1 MQDAFGKARWQKAF
15 DLSRS
20 RMVSS
25 LRCLPSGIL
34 RVTALHKLGDIS
46 LEENEFTRQESVVLS
61 PNFAEIESTS

>member
-1 MQDAFGKARWQKAF
+1 MLLGKQDGGKH
-15 DLSRS
+15 LTPSRS

-46 LEENEFTRQESVVLS
+46 LEENEFTKQESIVLS